1 MTSESDT
8 APEAANEGRVVEV
21 TDPELPD
28 FAPRRPLSR
37 LPSSEGAAVGVDY
50 EGDGSELLTADERA
64 AFVRA
69 AMERD
74 ADA

>member
-28 FAPRRPLSR
+28 FTPRRPLSR
-37 LPSSEGAAVGVDY
+37 LASSEGAAVGVDY

-64 AFVRA
+64 AFVQA

-74 ADA
+74 AGA

>member
-8 APEAANEGRVVEV
+8 APEEATGRVVEV

-28 FAPRRPLSR
+28 FSPRRPIST
-37 LPSSEGAAVGVDY
+37 LPSSEGSAVGVDY
-50 EGDGSELLTADERA
+50 EGDDAALLTADQRE

-74 ADA
+74 AEA

>member
-8 APEAANEGRVVEV
+8 EPGQTQGRVVEV
-21 TDPELPD
+21 TDPDLPD
-28 FAPRRPLSR
+28 FTPHRPIGRLS
-37 LPSSEGAAVGVDY
+37 SSEGSAVGVDY
-50 EGDGSELLTADERA
+50 EGDDSALPTADERE

-74 ADA
+74 AGA